1 MSGLSVVILAAG
13 KGTRMKS
20 RWPKVL
26 QPLAGQ
32 PLLGHVL
39 ARAAALQA
47 ARTIVIYGHG
57 GDAVQAAFAGQSID
71 WVEQAEQ
78 LGTGHAVQMALPVLP
93 ATGQTLILY
102 GDVPLISADSLR
114 RLQQAAASGLAM
126 ITLHLDD
133 PTGYGRIVREQGRIV
148 GIVEQKDAD
157 EAQKRIRE
165 VNTGIYCVD
174 NVLLHR
180 LLPRISN
187 QNAQGEYYL
196 TDLVGLCAAESIA
209 IGSIEPAQDFEVEG
223 VNDRL
228 QLAALERRYQR
239 HQVEQLMRQGV
250 HLMDPDRFD
259 LRGTLQAGQDVRIDV
274 NVIIEGDCVLGDGV
288 VIGAH
293 SILRN
298 CRIGAGTKIRPF
310 SYLDES
316 TVGENASVGPYAR
329 LRTGTELGDDVHVG
343 NFVETK
349 NTRIGAGSKAGHLTY
364 LGDAVI
370 GRDCNI
376 GAGTITCN
384 YDGANKHQ
392 TTIDDRV
399 FVGSNSSLVAP
410 VHLHDGVTTGAGSV
424 ITKPVPAG
432 ELAVGRARQ
441 LNLGHYTRPVK
452 TNKK

>member
-1 MSGLSVVILAAG
+1 
-13 KGTRMKS
+13 
-20 RWPKVL
+20 
-26 QPLAGQ
+26 
-32 PLLGHVL
+32 
-39 ARAAALQA
+39 
-47 ARTIVIYGHG
+47 
-57 GDAVQAAFAGQSID
+57 
-71 WVEQAEQ
+71 
-78 LGTGHAVQMALPVLP
+78 
-93 ATGQTLILY
+93 
-102 GDVPLISADSLR
+102 
-114 RLQQAAASGLAM
+114 
-126 ITLHLDD
+126 
-133 PTGYGRIVREQGRIV
+133 
-148 GIVEQKDAD
+148 
-157 EAQKRIRE
+157 
-165 VNTGIYCVD
+165 
-174 NVLLHR
+174 
-180 LLPRISN
+180 
-187 QNAQGEYYL
+187 
-196 TDLVGLCAAESIA
+196 
-209 IGSIEPAQDFEVEG
+209 
-223 VNDRL
+223 
-228 QLAALERRYQR
+228 
-239 HQVEQLMRQGV
+239 
-250 HLMDPDRFD
+250 
-259 LRGTLQAGQDVRIDV
+259 V